1 MKRLTQVEEE
11 IMQHIWAL
19 KSCSVQDIIEALEQ
33 DPKPPHSTISSV
45 VRILER
51 KGYVDHR
58 SEGRTFV
65 YFPIIQKEEYR
76 RGSLDKL
83 IGNYFGGS
91 ASNLLSFL
99 VKKEKLSEEDILD
112 LQKKLRE
119 HNRNKDQS

>member
-1 MKRLTQVEEE
+1 
-11 IMQHIWAL
+11 MQHIWAL

-65 YFPIIQKEEYR
+65 YLPIIQKEEYR